1 MRLPWEATLRLT
13 FILLLGGILGIA
25 LGIGLPAAMGTLD
38 DYSAR
43 SIPVIHLDR
52 GKATDGL
59 RLEPVRL
66 IDHL

>member
-1 MRLPWEATLRLT
+1 MQLPWEEALHLT

-38 DYSAR
+38 DYSVR
-43 SIPVIHLDR
+43 GVPDLHLDR
-52 GKATDGL
+52 NKATDGL

>member
-1 MRLPWEATLRLT
+1 MRLT

-43 SIPVIHLDR
+43 SVPILNLDH